1 MRPRDDPVGLYLLCN
16 DFYFIAQPTRT
27 AEWFR
32 EAWPVGSELGIGP
45 AGNHDTCRAVAM
57 RK

>member
-1 MRPRDDPVGLYLLCN
+1 MRPRDDPVGLYLPCN

-32 EAWPVGSELGIGP
+32 EAWPVGFELGIGP
-45 AGNHDTCRAVAM
+45 AGNCRAVAM